1 MAQHLSPSSPSIE
14 TPPNDTMAPSEKLH
28 LDSEVES
35 SDSTFLGGGVSMD
48 SSASTLSASRDQ
60 SRTTVSKYLKD
71 KEREWNKVSE
81 RNGPLTL
88 LELPVDI
95 LRLIVKEITHTNDLT
110 SLALTNSTLHNLAV
124 PHIYARFDI
133 VWPDGHVTSTDSKS
147 VDALTYGLSTLCL
160 GSSFARTTRRL
171 FNPDAPHLS
180 RYKGNEYA
188 KYTRKFSLGNGP
200 NDWVAEYMITK
211 ESGKMLGTLVALAV
225 AKMVSLET
233 FVWDMPTGVLSDIFM
248 GLASLPEHYDNNE
261 CKLDRVWIRWHDNS
275 ETLALPAPANN
286 APLGTTFVSAS
297 VPVGSTLTPIGIL
310 LPDNA
315 THPPSRGP
323 ISYAEH
329 RVEYPTFSVLPPLKS
344 LTVLEIDELAYLDE
358 MADLIARSVHRL
370 QELRVGISAKAIHK
384 DFAQTWDGSNLQQI
398 DHNARWPGE
407 STIGERRLG
416 GVLGVLVG
424 KIYDIRRRTAA
435 KCKEKVRPVASPSS
449 ESVTLSNTPLPAQVQ
464 ADNEEASPT
473 GSSTPAAADG
483 LQNGNE
489 AQPVSGGQAASDL
502 TWGAKSIFSKP
513 CRSSKSTSSGR
524 KRLDG
529 KLTLQT
535 LELERV
541 ALSLHVCRYAIDWTT
556 LTSVTILD
564 CPQHETLWKM
574 LKKQYQPT
582 PATSGW
588 GISTTSRPTVSN
600 APLQY
605 QLQLRRIHTDA
616 ASAALISFVKETLAP
631 NSLEVLFLQDRKR
644 NGLPVQVTI
653 EQIFKGAIKRHRS
666 SLQKLLIDSSQRPN
680 VQGVNAIENNTS
692 RWQKWVLPT
701 EMVMYITSGRMS
713 NLKELAV
720 SLDYKDWHAFLQRL
734 PNLPQ
739 LRSLNIPN
747 ISNHIV
753 EPFEPKELAMQIA
766 DIITLRPEIQLCYV
780 GISTKCFEILETRN
794 DRNAS
799 NGAGGTEGGAS
810 GTTVHGNG
818 AIHAAADNT
827 QDGDGA
833 IEVDTS
839 EDDDEDDDDEE
850 EEDDGD
856 DTEDE
861 DGGGDGAD
869 GGTSTGPTDPEETQS
884 ENEGGDDS
892 DDDSF
897 VEDPAFKTRL
907 RLREILFYDDKV
919 AIFKARHGKL

>member
-1 MAQHLSPSSPSIE
+1 MAQHLPPSSPFVE
-14 TPPNDTMAPSEKLH
+14 TPPDNAMTPPPEKLH
-28 LDSEVES
+28 PDSEV
-35 SDSTFLGGGVSMD
+35 DTTTSTFLGGGVSMD
-48 SSASTLSASRDQ
+48 SAASILNASRDQ

-71 KEREWNKVSE
+71 KGREWNKVSE

-160 GSSFARTTRRL
+160 GSSFARTTRQL
-171 FNPDAPHLS
+171 FNPEAPPLS
-180 RYKGNEYA
+180 RFKGNEYA

-275 ETLALPAPANN
+275 ENAALPAPANN
-286 APLGTTFVSAS
+286 APLATTFIAAS

-384 DFAQTWDGSNLQQI
+384 DFAQTWDGSNLQQV
-398 DHNARWPGE
+398 DHTARWPGE

-424 KIYDIRRRTAA
+424 KIYDIRRRTPN
-435 KCKEKVRPVASPSS
+435 KCKEKVLPVPSPSS
-449 ESVTLSNTPLPAQVQ
+449 GSATLSNTPLPAQVQ
-464 ADNEEASPT
+464 VNDEDVPTT
-473 GSSTPAAADG
+473 GSSTPATVDG
-483 LQNGNE
+483 LQTGN
-489 AQPVSGGQAASDL
+489 ATQPALGGQPASDFGWAAKPAFPRSNKAAS
-502 TWGAKSIFSKP
+502 A
-513 CRSSKSTSSGR
+513 GR

-541 ALSLHVCRYAIDWTT
+541 ALSLHVCRYAIDWTV

-574 LKKQYQPT
+574 LKKQYQPM
-582 PATSGW
+582 PVSSGW
-588 GISTTSRPTVSN
+588 GISMTSKPTVPN
-600 APLQY
+600 PPLQY
-605 QLQLRRIHTDA
+605 QLQLKRIHTDA
-616 ASAALISFVKETLAP
+616 ASAALISFIKETLAP

-644 NGLPVQVTI
+644 NSLPVQVTI

-666 SLQKLLIDSSQRPN
+666 SLRKLLIDSSQRPS
-680 VQGVNAIENNTS
+680 VQGVATIENSTS

-701 EMVMYITSGRMS
+701 ETVLYITSGRMS

-747 ISNHIV
+747 IANHIV
-753 EPFEPKELAMQIA
+753 EPFEPRELAMQIT
-766 DIITLRPEIQLCYV
+766 DIIALRPEIQLCYV

-794 DRNAS
+794 DATTS
-799 NGAGGTEGGAS
+799 NGGGSNEGGTN
-810 GTTVHGNG
+810 GTSVHGNG
-818 AIHAAADNT
+818 ATDAAADNT
-827 QDGDGA
+827 QNGDGTA
-833 IEVDTS
+833 EVDTS
-839 EDDDEDDDDEE
+839 EDDDDEDDDED
-850 EEDDGD
+850 DDGD
-856 DTEDE
+856 GEETEDE
-861 DGGGDGAD
+861 DGGGDGVD
-869 GGTSTGPTDPEETQS
+869 GGTSTGPTDPDETQS

-897 VEDPAFKTRL
+897 VEDPASKSRL

-919 AIFKARHGKL
+919 AIFKARHGKI